1 MLCLLLVLAAA
12 SLTEAAPSYGGID
25 CEHITHAVR
34 DGLETMAKLLKKQH
48 DLEEEMEELIS
59 SLIDAIPAQQYG
71 PTSTTPSYEPT
82 TLPPPPPYEP
92 NTIPMYEP
100 TTTASTTTTTTT
112 TTITTTTASTTTTPY
127 PSPPPYE
134 ATPLPGYEVTTTT
147 TTTVSYPNR
156 HLPGY

>member
-1 MLCLLLVLAAA
+1 M
-12 SLTEAAPSYGGID
+12 G
-25 CEHITHAVR
+25 R

-100 TTTASTTTTTTT
+100 TTTATTTPT
-112 TTITTTTASTTTTPY
+112 TTTTPY
-127 PSPPPYE
+127 PSPQYE
-134 ATPLPGYEVTTTT
+134 TTNEITTTSTTTT
-147 TTTVSYPNR
+147 SYPNDILD

>member
-12 SLTEAAPSYGGID
+12 SLTEAAPSFTGVD

-59 SLIDAIPAQQYG
+59 TLIDAIPAQQYG
-71 PTSTTPSYEPT
+71 PTTPSYEPT
-82 TLPPPPPYEP
+82 TIPPPPLYDPS
-92 NTIPMYEP
+92 TVSMYDP
-100 TTTASTTTTTTT
+100 TTTTTTT
-112 TTITTTTASTTTTPY
+112 TTTTSTTTISTTTTPY

-134 ATPLPGYEVTTTT
+134 AITVLAYETTTT
-147 TTTVSYPNR
+147 STTTTSYPNNIID

>member
-12 SLTEAAPSYGGID
+12 SLTEAAPSFTGVD

-59 SLIDAIPAQQYG
+59 TLIDAIPAQQYG
-71 PTSTTPSYEPT
+71 PTTPSYEPT
-82 TLPPPPPYEP
+82 TIPPPPLYDPS
-92 NTIPMYEP
+92 TSTVSMYDP
-100 TTTASTTTTTTT
+100 TTTTTTT
-112 TTITTTTASTTTTPY
+112 TTTTSTTTISTTTTPY

-134 ATPLPGYEVTTTT
+134 AITVLAYETTTT
-147 TTTVSYPNR
+147 STTTTSYPNNIID